1 MNQRHAVSQTHEHH
15 QGHELPTAR
24 WVVGH
29 DAFGRQA
36 YVVHTAEPA
45 FIAKLSSDS
54 DEGVL
59 SGLSF
64 AMQDGRSL
72 YDFLW
77 HDSPPDGR
85 AFDELLRQCELAVLR
100 EKVPT

>member
-1 MNQRHAVSQTHEHH
+1 MSQRHGMSQTHEHH
-15 QGHELPTAR
+15 HGHEQPTAR

-36 YVVHTAEPA
+36 YLVHTAEPA
-45 FIAKLSSDS
+45 FMAKLGSHP

-64 AMQDGRSL
+64 AMHDGRSL

-77 HDSPPDGR
+77 YDSQPERP
-85 AFDELLRQCELAVLR
+85 AFDELLQEAQLAVLR
-100 EKVPT
+100 EKAAT